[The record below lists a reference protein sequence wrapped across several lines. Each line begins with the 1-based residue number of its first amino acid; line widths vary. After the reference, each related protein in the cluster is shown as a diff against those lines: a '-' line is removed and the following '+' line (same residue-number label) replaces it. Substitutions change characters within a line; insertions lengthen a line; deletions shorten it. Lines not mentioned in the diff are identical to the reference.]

1 MSNRRAQ
8 RQGTRISKDCSPA
21 SDPTGKVTTFP
32 APEARNQH
40 ELRARPYPVRV
51 TDAEYLA
58 TCVKAFGPH
67 KSIYGNTVY
76 LTFRIIEGQ
85 YAGQTIPM
93 FLRFSTFPTSN
104 FFRCWCI
111 ANEGLPSRNA
121 RLSPRMFLGKTY
133 TIRTVTVRPRQRITG
148 KDGKIRSGDP
158 LPDFLAYSKVD
169 CLVRLEINPDKAGF
183 VTQTPCKSSSE
194 SGLLTGGVSSTKS
207 EARSTT
213 ERACLEVPRGAVLAE
228 CTDRAGRTDTPTG
241 PTPVPSIAPTEE
253 EKYAARVAVLREQ
266 ARQLQEQNE

>member
-1 MSNRRAQ
+1 MTEHNHFSTASSHTAHSAQ
-8 RQGTRISKDCSPA
+8 N
-21 SDPTGKVTTFP
+21 PTKVTQFP
-32 APEARNQH
+32 ENRNV
-40 ELRARPYPVRV
+40 LRARPYPVRV

-76 LTFRIIEGQ
+76 LTFRIVEGQ

-158 LPDFLAYSKVD
+158 LPDFFSYSKVD
-169 CLVRLEINPDKAGF
+169 CLVRLEINPDSASF

-213 ERACLEVPRGAVLAE
+213 ETACFEVPRGAVLAE
-228 CTDRAGRTDTPTG
+228 CTDRAGRTDTPAG
-241 PTPVPSIAPTEE
+241 PTPAPSIPPDEE
-253 EKYAARVAVLREQ
+253 EKYAERIAILREQ
-266 ARQLQEQNE
+266 AR